1 MHILNKT
8 HYTII
13 NTLPQV
19 SAATA
24 PSSGRNSVV
33 CSKQYYNIW
42 LQILRYVIHGFT
54 ILFAFIWRPY
64 LVHVILKRVKWSR
77 YSPGVAHRVGRGI
90 ALLFHDCGIRRG
102 WVVSSTPR
110 PHFTLEKEPVP
121 ILQEA
126 GWASGPVWT
135 GGKSRPHRD
144 SIPDRPSRSQSL
156 YRLSYPAHKVI
167 FKVKK
172 FLHKTL

>member
-54 ILFAFIWRPY
+54 ILKYIFLYDVFIFGNKLY
-64 LVHVILKRVKWSR
+64 DFVIV
-77 YSPGVAHRVGRGI
+77 VI
-90 ALLFHDCGIRRG
+90 AKDVF
-102 WVVSSTPR
+102 VVSD
-110 PHFTLEKEPVP
+110 
-121 ILQEA
+121 I
-126 GWASGPVWT
+126 
-135 GGKSRPHRD
+135 
-144 SIPDRPSRSQSL
+144 
-156 YRLSYPAHKVI
+156 
-167 FKVKK
+167 
-172 FLHKTL
+172 